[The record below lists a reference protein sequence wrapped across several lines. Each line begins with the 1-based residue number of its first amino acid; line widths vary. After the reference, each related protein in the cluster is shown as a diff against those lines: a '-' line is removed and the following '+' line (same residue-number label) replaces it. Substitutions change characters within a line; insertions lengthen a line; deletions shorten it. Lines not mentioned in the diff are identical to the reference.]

1 MLKETIQ
8 SPPSYTH
15 VSGLSVGFEH
25 RWPASKDDRCHD
37 SDDCGP
43 PSRKRTPARI
53 FSDP

>member
-25 RWPASKDDRCHD
+25 RWPVSRVPYGVTD
-37 SDDCGP
+37 GP